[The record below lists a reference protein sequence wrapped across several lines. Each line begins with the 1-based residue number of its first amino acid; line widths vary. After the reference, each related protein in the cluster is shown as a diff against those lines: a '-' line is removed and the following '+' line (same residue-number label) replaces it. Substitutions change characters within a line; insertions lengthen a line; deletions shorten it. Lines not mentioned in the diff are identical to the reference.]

1 MMIHIYTELGHE
13 KLCPLCGEYY
23 PLDEDFFY
31 KNGFKRG
38 VQQWTGRCKA
48 CYIETYRGDR

>member
-1 MMIHIYTELGHE
+1 MLFIFTELGRE

-38 VQQWTGRCKA
+38 IQQWTGRCKA